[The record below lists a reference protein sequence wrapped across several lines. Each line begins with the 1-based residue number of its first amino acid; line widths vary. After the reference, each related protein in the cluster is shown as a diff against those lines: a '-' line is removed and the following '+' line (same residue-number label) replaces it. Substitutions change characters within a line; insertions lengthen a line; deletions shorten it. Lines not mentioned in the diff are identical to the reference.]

1 MALFSLNNKVQNAST
16 RGLRRLAVQGANFAV
31 LAQLAWVTLGCGATA
46 QDPTDTNTNW
56 LAACEDDSDCGSSL
70 RCLCNAC
77 TVECDD
83 DEQCSAQTWLSCAPV
98 AAQCGQSLSTCQRQ
112 ALVVDVASPEDGGSD
127 VLTTVVEDG
136 NADESTT
143 GAPTADSSTAP
154 CDACSSALYVCE
166 GDFSVSSPDE
176 LEALTACTEITGS
189 LYISDLVDLEP
200 LANLRRVGETLGIGD
215 WYAAAPLEV
224 NLAGLRSLEVVGS
237 LSLVNLQVPD
247 LAGFSNLK
255 RVGTPEDDY
264 DSLETYQV
272 SAQSLHGLESLEG
285 ARRLWLNEMPN
296 LTSLDG
302 LDSLRELDTL
312 ELDNLPA
319 LTTTATLPVTALGS
333 LSITACDQLEVLEF
347 HEPLVELGAFS
358 AYTNAGLREIHVLD
372 ALEYLK
378 VLHVNDNPKLASLHL
393 PNLYQSTYQFEVLR
407 NATLATLDVPR
418 LTRAVQLVVANNPQL
433 PNADVVAWANALTVI
448 EVTKVGANLGD
459 EVEPRDPC
467 PWLSD
472 MCDEIEGTNLCAAG
486 TDPGCRLEAL

>member
-1 MALFSLNNKVQNAST
+1 MVARSFIDKVRKAST
-16 RGLRRLAVQGANFAV
+16 PSLKRHALLGVRSV
-31 LAQLAWVTLGCGATA
+31 LVAQLGWATLSCGATT

-56 LAACEDDSDCGSSL
+56 LAACEDDGDCGSGL
-70 RCLCNAC
+70 RCLCNTC
-77 TVECDD
+77 TVECDA
-83 DEQCSAQTWLSCAPV
+83 DEQCSAQTWLSCEPV
-98 AAQCGQSLSTCQRQ
+98 AVQCGQSIQTCQRQ
-112 ALVVDVASPEDGGSD
+112 ALVADVASSGDGGSD
-127 VLTTVVEDG
+127 ALTTGAEDS
-136 NADESTT
+136 NEDESTT
-143 GAPTADSSTAP
+143 GAPKDDSNTAP
-154 CDACSSALYVCE
+154 CDACSGTLYVCE

-176 LEALTACTEITGS
+176 LEALTNCNEISGS

-200 LANLRRVGETLGIGD
+200 LANLRRVGKALGIGD

-312 ELDNLPA
+312 ELENLPA
-319 LTTTATLPVTALGS
+319 LTTTATLPLTSLGS
-333 LSITACDQLEVLEF
+333 LTINGCDQLEVLEF
-347 HEPLVELGAFS
+347 REPLAELVAFS
-358 AYTNAGLREIHVLD
+358 AFASATLREIRVLE
-372 ALEYLK
+372 ALETLK
-378 VLHVNDNPKLASLHL
+378 VLYVNDNPSLTSLRL
-393 PNLYQSTYQFEVLR
+393 PALYQSTYQFEVLR
-407 NATLATLDVPR
+407 NATLATLDAPR

-433 PNADVVAWANALTVI
+433 PNADVVAWANSLTVT

-467 PWLSD
+467 PWLGD
-472 MCDEIEGTNLCAAG
+472 RCDEAEGTNLCAAG
-486 TDPGCRLEAL
+486 TDSDCNLGPL